1 MLIVTIASAV
11 LGVVTLPRAPLVSWH
26 GSRPSWQGS
35 HPCLHRCTTMI
46 IEETPL
52 PQTFEPQGD
61 PAQALLCLF
70 VIAAP
75 FSYWWFITVPEAR
88 LALSKDKRLGETGE
102 YLADLATSS
111 DPRPV
116 ERWFFS
122 KWLRKAPK
130 KREPEPLTIAEA
142 PLAAAEAESAN
153 VTLQQL
159 FEPASLKGNATPKF
173 FSGDNPI
180 VVTTGALMALG
191 ILASLARGNGGLAA
205 DAAVLAA
212 GLAFGLTRLELE

>member
-1 MLIVTIASAV
+1 MST
-11 LGVVTLPRAPLVSWH
+11 
-26 GSRPSWQGS
+26 Q
-35 HPCLHRCTTMI
+35 
-46 IEETPL
+46 
-52 PQTFEPQGD
+52 
-61 PAQALLCLF
+61 
-70 VIAAP
+70 
-75 FSYWWFITVPEAR
+75 
-88 LALSKDKRLGETGE
+88 
-102 YLADLATSS
+102 
-111 DPRPV
+111 
-116 ERWFFS
+116 FFS

-130 KREPEPLTIAEA
+130 KREPPTIAEA
-142 PLAAAEAESAN
+142 PLAAAEAASANSAN

-180 VVTTGALMALG
+180 VVTMGALMALG